1 MNENELIT
9 ISNKILLEHVTLMIR
24 EEINIIGREGDEKR
38 DDQKVREIPLYKL
51 APQKL
56 YWSNEL
62 SVDCLA

>member
-24 EEINIIGREGDEKR
+24 EEINIIGREGDEKGN
-38 DDQKVREIPLYKL
+38 DQKVRKIPLYKL

-56 YWSNEL
+56 
-62 SVDCLA
+62 